1 MSSCLRCD
9 FGSQFRMLVWIGHVV
24 LVYGAQAAGF
34 VGSVLQLQHG
44 TRAALSG
51 DCGHQ
56 LHQLLHSE
64 QGVLFN

>member
-1 MSSCLRCD
+1 
-9 FGSQFRMLVWIGHVV
+9 MLVWIGHVV